1 MMDEQRAWVLSR
13 YYIEERLAAAEKER
27 LLRACG
33 TRRAYLAPMV
43 AWAGS
48 ILVRIGRRLE
58 ASGGMAHAK
67 AGFEMRRA
75 A

>member
-1 MMDEQRAWVLSR
+1 MMDEQRALILSR

-27 LLRACG
+27 LLRAYG
-33 TRRAYLAPMV
+33 IRRTYLAPTV
-43 AWAGS
+43 AWAGG

-67 AGFEMRRA
+67 AGLEMRRA